1 MYKYNNKLIIIILI
15 DNSYCLLS
23 VIQYTLK
30 NILLILIDI
39 SHQSNSY
46 GDKWTFE
53 ERKQI
58 NINWYCKYTSI

>member
-46 GDKWTFE
+46 GDK
-53 ERKQI
+53 
-58 NINWYCKYTSI
+58 